1 MYYFNIILRSK
12 CGSKYHKNKNCL
24 ALRATYHDISP
35 QGTEKALGIYVTQ
48 CLKEALEC
56 CVAICYTLITAL
68 TGKCYNCLERPV

>member
-12 CGSKYHKNKNCL
+12 CGSKYHKNCL

-56 CVAICYTLITAL
+56 CVAICYTGITAL

>member
-12 CGSKYHKNKNCL
+12 CGSKYNKNKNCL

-35 QGTEKALGIYVTQ
+35 QGTEKALGLYVTQ

-56 CVAICYTLITAL
+56 CVAICYTGITAL

>member
-12 CGSKYHKNKNCL
+12 CGSKYHKNCL
-24 ALRATYHDISP
+24 ALRATYHDIFP

-56 CVAICYTLITAL
+56 CVAICYTGITAL

>member
-1 MYYFNIILRSK
+1 MIFP
-12 CGSKYHKNKNCL
+12 
-24 ALRATYHDISP
+24 P

>member
-24 ALRATYHDISP
+24 ALRATYHDFFP

-48 CLKEALEC
+48 CLKC
-56 CVAICYTLITAL
+56 CVAICYTGITAL

>member
-24 ALRATYHDISP
+24 ALRATYHIFP

-56 CVAICYTLITAL
+56 CVAICYTGITAL

>member
-24 ALRATYHDISP
+24 ALRATYHDFFPRGQKKPWGFMSP
-35 QGTEKALGIYVTQ
+35 NASK
-48 CLKEALEC
+48 C
-56 CVAICYTLITAL
+56 CVAICYTGITAL